1 MVQRR
6 YRNFAPR
13 RQNGSLWWLHV
24 PCPQCIWD
32 RSIRRLEA
40 VTVFEVNW
48 EDARHHFSGPRG
60 ECWPIDLF
68 CVDPDLQGKGFGQAL
83 PTETVGLWLTR
94 EVLRLQQVSYL
105 RSREHFN
112 LKFGFEKVGRS
123 NVGANESSQGWKY
136 HVLCEAFTRP
146 GYGIACQIKVG

>member
-1 MVQRR
+1 M
-6 YRNFAPR
+6 
-13 RQNGSLWWLHV
+13 
-24 PCPQCIWD
+24 
-32 RSIRRLEA
+32 
-40 VTVFEVNW
+40 FEVNW

-60 ECWPIDLF
+60 ECWLIDLF
-68 CVDPDLQGKGFGQAL
+68 CVDPDLQGKGFGK
-83 PTETVGLWLTR
+83 PY
-94 EVLRLQQVSYL
+94 LRLQQVSYL

-146 GYGIACQIKVG
+146 GYGIACQVKVG